1 MFYEEWFHCI
11 DASDGEDGHCGACG
25 ERVVMVEDCGD
36 SMRLVA
42 TDTGESFMCSES
54 VEDVVRAID
63 GALS

>member
-1 MFYEEWFHCI
+1 MKSGFIVLTHPTAKTAI
-11 DASDGEDGHCGACG
+11 AVRA